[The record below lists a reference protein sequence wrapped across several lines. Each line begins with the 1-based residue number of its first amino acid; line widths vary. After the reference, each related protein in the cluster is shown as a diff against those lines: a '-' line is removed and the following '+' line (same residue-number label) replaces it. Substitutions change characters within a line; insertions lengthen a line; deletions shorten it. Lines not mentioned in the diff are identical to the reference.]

1 MTLHLKTSLVH
12 FFFYDFFMVS
22 NENLDLI
29 CYREPI
35 GMGFFAQKGH
45 FLILSKNFTHFS
57 PWPWKIEKSP
67 KIILFASRMSWN
79 LVRMKFALILCVE
92 SCQTRK
98 KCLVT
103 LFSDFSPF
111 FQACPIK
118 ALPAAW
124 NRVFAPD
131 SGSLVQIMKLETIKK
146 PC

>member
-1 MTLHLKTSLVH
+1 MSLHLKTFLVH
-12 FFFYDFFMVS
+12 FFFDDFFMVS
-22 NENLDLI
+22 NENLELI

-92 SCQTRK
+92 SHQTKK

-103 LFSDFSPF
+103 LFSDFSRF
-111 FQACPIK
+111 FQACPINLGWT
-118 ALPAAW
+118 AR
-124 NRVFAPD
+124 NQHFAPD
-131 SGSLVQIMKLETIKK
+131 SGSLMQIPKIEAIKK
-146 PC
+146 QC

>member
-1 MTLHLKTSLVH
+1 MTLHLKTFLVH

-92 SCQTRK
+92 SCQTTK
-98 KCLVT
+98 KSLVT
-103 LFSDFSPF
+103 LFSDFSRF
-111 FQACPIK
+111 FGARNILLGWY
-118 ALPAAW
+118 ARNW
-124 NRVFAPD
+124 IFAPD
-131 SGSLVQIMKLETIKK
+131 SGRLAQIPKIEPIKK
-146 PC
+146 GC